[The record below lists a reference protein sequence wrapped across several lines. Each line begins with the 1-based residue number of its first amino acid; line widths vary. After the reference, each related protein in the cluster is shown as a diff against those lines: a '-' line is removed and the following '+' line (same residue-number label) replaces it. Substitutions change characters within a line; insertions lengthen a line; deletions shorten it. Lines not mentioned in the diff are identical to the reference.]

1 MQAIHIL
8 QEYSFSLTAAS
19 LYIAMMDK
27 IKGDL
32 WRGKI
37 LNFIYILIF
46 LLNFLLS
53 VDKV

>member
-32 WRGKI
+32 WRGKYEI
-37 LNFIYILIF
+37 SFIF
-46 LLNFLLS
+46 LSFFS
-53 VDKV
+53 TFF